1 MARLAR
7 REGAQWAA
15 SQRRGL
21 AGGGLPSR
29 GLGVGAL
36 PKTSSAVR
44 GLPPLR
50 RPVPLRTPPPGTV
63 AIGATPSPLVALE
76 EPAVTRRA
84 LGSLPQARAGS
95 HEGGQALTD
104 QKGIGQ
110 DATCAACQCD
120 WSLSDALA
128 VQAVAMGRVPARITR
143 TGRGRE
149 PGKPPNGGSCL
160 S

>member
-7 REGAQWAA
+7 REGAQRAA
-15 SQRRGL
+15 SQRGGL

-29 GLGVGAL
+29 DLGVGAL

-50 RPVPLRTPPPGTV
+50 RPVPLRTPPLGTV

-76 EPAVTRRA
+76 ELSVTRRA

-95 HEGGQALTD
+95 HEGGQALT
-104 QKGIGQ
+104 
-110 DATCAACQCD
+110 CAACQCD
-120 WSLSDALA
+120 WSLPDALA